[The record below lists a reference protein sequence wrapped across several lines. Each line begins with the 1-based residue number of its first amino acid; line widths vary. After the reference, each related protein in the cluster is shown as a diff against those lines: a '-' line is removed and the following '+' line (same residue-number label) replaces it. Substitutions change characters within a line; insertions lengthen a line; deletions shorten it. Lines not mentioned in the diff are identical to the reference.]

1 MRWFRIG
8 LAILLV
14 CCGAAGGWFYAMH
27 RARSPEAVRRA
38 CLSRLETLG
47 RALEKYVQENDG
59 RLPAELTDLYPGYI
73 DSLDVCES
81 PRSFRSSVPE
91 PYHYENRATPGT
103 HFTVLAVYD
112 PPGSHEAVAM
122 GSHAALMRNGGFVG
136 VKTFSDDEIR
146 MLASA
151 QDYAFDYFQTGNQTA
166 LQGLLDIMKE
176 SEGTVRQVTTEMLS
190 LAPKPDTAK
199 FLVRELA
206 REQVQEEAAEVLTS
220 IGQGALPDLARA
232 CDDPDPSVRAKA
244 LRSLGDIGDESAIP
258 TVIDKLA
265 DEDEEVRTAAAH
277 ALGKMNAANVIP
289 HLTRTLTEGDPETQ
303 ERIAST
309 IPDIGA
315 SLIPGL
321 KAALER
327 GDAPSRQVAAFMLGK
342 LKAESAVPALG
353 RATEDTEWT
362 VAWFA
367 LQALAEIGT
376 EDCVE
381 YLTAVLDKSLS
392 APGVAQLHAA
402 AVQGLG
408 TMGGDSARAKLREV
422 LARRHEPNEVRSAA
436 AQFLGKLQDRDA
448 VPVLIETMSK
458 FYYLR
463 TSCAEAL
470 REITGYDFGTRPEL
484 WKNWWDGAPQPPPL
498 YGDMVYVVPPP
509 PPPAPD
515 TEASTE

>member
-1 MRWFRIG
+1 VRWYWIVLCVI
-8 LAILLV
+8 LACV
-14 CCGAAGGWFYAMH
+14 GAVAGWFCAVH

-47 RALEKYVQENDG
+47 RALERYIRENDG
-59 RLPAELTDLYPGYI
+59 RLPVELTDLYPGYI
-73 DSLDVCES
+73 DSLGVCES
-81 PRSFRSSVPE
+81 PRSFRSSSPE
-91 PYHYENRATPGT
+91 PYHYDNRATPGT

-151 QDYAFDYFQTGNQTA
+151 QDYAFDYFQTGNQAA
-166 LQGLLDIMKE
+166 LQGLLDIMKV

-190 LAPKPDTAK
+190 LAPKAGTAK
-199 FLVRELA
+199 FLVRELG

-220 IGQGALPDLARA
+220 IGRGALPELVRA
-232 CDDPDPSVRAKA
+232 CNDRDASVRAKA

-258 TVIDKLA
+258 TILDRLA
-265 DEDEEVRTAAAH
+265 DEDEKVRTAAAH
-277 ALGKMNAANVIP
+277 ALGKMNAAKVLP
-289 HLTRTLTEGDPETQ
+289 HLTRALIEGDPETQ
-303 ERIAST
+303 GRIASA
-309 IPDIGA
+309 IPDIGT
-315 SLIPGL
+315 SLVPGL

-327 GDAPSRQVAAFMLGK
+327 GDPPSRQVAAFVLGK
-342 LKAESAVPALG
+342 LRAESAVPALG
-353 RATEDTEWT
+353 RATGDTEWT

-367 LQALAEIGT
+367 VQALAEIGT

-381 YLTAVLDKSLS
+381 YLTAVLDKPVS
-392 APGVAQLHAA
+392 APGTAQLHAA
-402 AVQGLG
+402 AVQALG
-408 TMGGDSARAKLREV
+408 TIGGDGARAKLREV
-422 LARRHEPNEVRSAA
+422 LARRHEPTEVRSAA
-436 AQFLGKLQDRDA
+436 AQYLGKLQDRDA
-448 VPVLIETMSK
+448 VPVLIDAMSK

-470 REITGYDFGTRPEL
+470 REITGFDFGTRPEL
-484 WKNWWDGAPQPPPL
+484 WRNWWEGAPQPPPL

-509 PPPAPD
+509 PPAPD
-515 TEASTE
+515 TKTSTK